1 MTAATA
7 TANIRV
13 TSPVTGRHDPSEGQ
27 CGSADLLPMSDQTTT
42 DMDVQVNVN

>member
-7 TANIRV
+7 TANILV
-13 TSPVTGRHDPSEGQ
+13 TTGRHDPSEGQ